1 MRPSFINLRFR
12 DDRQT
17 NDSTV
22 SDNESEEKRA
32 KTIDLTGQLFRN
44 EVNQDNLK
52 RNPDQHQKD
61 YWRTRDGLILT
72 SLQGKGCD
80 RYQRSGQSLNT
91 YG

>member
-44 EVNQDNLK
+44 EVGQDNLK
-52 RNPDQHQKD
+52 RNPDQHQKH
-61 YWRTRDGLILT
+61 YRRTRDGLIRT
-72 SLQGKGCD
+72 SLQREGCN